1 MIEFKKKN
9 NTKKISENKN
19 LNKIVNIIEKILDF
33 HKQKGKGLPSDL
45 VHIVKVTDLKH
56 IKILTAK
63 QMIQRLPTTL
73 SQVKAGNT
81 SENLLNEIM
90 QIIYCLYWANEVTKK
105 VYNNI
110 MNSTKLWNRVDTIF
124 MNSENSK
131 TSDPQ
136 GLLLNLSDKI
146 NLRQSHKYVA
156 LLNLSIYYIW
166 KNI

>member
-1 MIEFKKKN
+1 MDWLNLKKKN

-33 HKQKGKGLPSDL
+33 HKQRGKGLP
-45 VHIVKVTDLKH
+45 KVTDLKH

-63 QMIQRLPTTL
+63 QMIERLPATL

-81 SENLLNEIM
+81 SENLLNEIR
-90 QIIYCLYWANEVTKK
+90 QIIYCLYWANEVTEK

-136 GLLLNLSDKI
+136 RLLLNLSDKI